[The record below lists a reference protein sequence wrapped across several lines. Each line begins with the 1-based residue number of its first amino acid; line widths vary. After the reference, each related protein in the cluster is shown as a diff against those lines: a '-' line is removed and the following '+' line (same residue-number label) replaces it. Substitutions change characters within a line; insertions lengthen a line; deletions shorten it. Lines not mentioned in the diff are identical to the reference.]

1 MHPNPKQIHLDL
13 MMESMFAAYDGA
25 EVDDWKVFCGTF
37 QRYHGRY
44 LHNFLRRALRVEVG
58 VSADEVSLSTRA
70 AVRFFWLTRGL
81 VDLFEQSEE
90 EGLLYRNVGADGSI
104 HPVPMASSLLTRI
117 TAIVRMCDPAVVS
130 RVCENLHAFEMGKL
144 TFGALGNLA
153 FYQDPAFRKTYV
165 YACR

>member
-1 MHPNPKQIHLDL
+1 MHTNPKQIHVDL

-25 EVDDWKVFCGTF
+25 KVDDWKAFCGAF

-44 LHNFLRRALRVEVG
+44 LHNFLRRALRVERG

-81 VDLFEQSEE
+81 MDLFEQSDT
-90 EGLLYRNVGADGSI
+90 EGLLCQEPETEDVTVPRIGS
-104 HPVPMASSLLTRI
+104 SFLTRA
-117 TAIVRMCDPAVVS
+117 TAIVRMCDPVVVS
-130 RVCENLHAFEMGKL
+130 RVCENLHSFEMGGL

-153 FYQDPAFRKTYV
+153 FYQDSDFRRTYV